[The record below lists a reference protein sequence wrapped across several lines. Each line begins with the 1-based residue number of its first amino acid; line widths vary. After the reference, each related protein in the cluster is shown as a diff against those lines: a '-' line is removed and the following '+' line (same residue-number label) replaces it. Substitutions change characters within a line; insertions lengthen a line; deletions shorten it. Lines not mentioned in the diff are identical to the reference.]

1 MTDILMAVYNGEN
14 YIKEQLNS
22 IIRQTVKDWDLY
34 ICDDCSSDNTVDIV
48 LDYVN
53 KYPDK
58 ITLVQN
64 SENMGHKAVF
74 FKLLRMSKG
83 DYVFTCD
90 QDDVWLPDKLARMEP
105 LLRETDVPKLVFS
118 DFSTIDG
125 DGVRTGGSYAASA
138 GLRIPQDGDFFP
150 KLLAQPYVFGCACGI
165 NRRLLELSLD
175 LPDGI
180 EMYDCWI
187 ALTAALLGKVEYLP
201 EQTIQH
207 RFHSSNATGRAG
219 QNSFLMRLKRVSRGF
234 GTQRENTALRL
245 RQVTLLRRQYAELLP
260 PETDAMLAALEWAQH
275 GGPAAVSA
283 LKKRGVGRG
292 GAMQNLFFYLT
303 VLMQ

>member
-1 MTDILMAVYNGEN
+1 MIAVIMSTYNGEK
-14 YIKEQLNS
+14 YLPQQLDS
-22 IIRQTVKDWDLY
+22 VLRQTLEDFILIIR
-34 ICDDCSSDNTVDIV
+34 DDGSSDGTVPLLRGYTDERIV
-48 LDYVN
+48 LLEGKNVG
-53 KYPDK
+53 PCR
-58 ITLVQN
+58 
-64 SENMGHKAVF
+64 SFA
-74 FKLLRMSKG
+74 LLLQEAARRG
-83 DYVFTCD
+83 AQQVYFCD
-90 QDDVWLPDKLARMEP
+90 QDDVWLPDKLARLEP
-105 LLRETDVPKLVFS
+105 L
-118 DFSTIDG
+118 
-125 DGVRTGGSYAASA
+125 A

-207 RFHSSNATGRAG
+207 HFHSSNATGRAG

-260 PETDAMLAALEWAQH
+260 PETDAMLAALERAQH

>member
-1 MTDILMAVYNGEN
+1 MIAVIMSTYNGEK
-14 YIKEQLNS
+14 YLPQQLDS
-22 IIRQTVKDWDLY
+22 VLRQTLEDFILIIR
-34 ICDDCSSDNTVDIV
+34 DDGSSDGTVPLLRGYTDERIV
-48 LDYVN
+48 L
-53 KYPDK
+53 
-58 ITLVQN
+58 LEG
-64 SENMGHKAVF
+64 ENVGPCRSFA
-74 FKLLRMSKG
+74 LLLQEAARRG
-83 DYVFTCD
+83 AQQVYFCD

-150 KLLAQPYVFGCACGI
+150 KLLAQPYVFGGAGGI

-260 PETDAMLAALEWAQH
+260 PETDAMLAALERAQH

>member
-1 MTDILMAVYNGEN
+1 MKILVTGVAGQLGHDVMNEDVY
-14 YIKEQLNS
+14 K
-22 IIRQTVKDWDLY
+22 RQ
-34 ICDDCSSDNTVDIV
+34 
-48 LDYVN
+48 
-53 KYPDK
+53 
-58 ITLVQN
+58 
-64 SENMGHKAVF
+64 
-74 FKLLRMSKG
+74 
-83 DYVFTCD
+83 
-90 QDDVWLPDKLARMEP
+90 
-105 LLRETDVPKLVFS
+105 
-118 DFSTIDG
+118 
-125 DGVRTGGSYAASA
+125 
-138 GLRIPQDGDFFP
+138 
-150 KLLAQPYVFGCACGI
+150 
-165 NRRLLELSLD
+165 
-175 LPDGI
+175 
-180 EMYDCWI
+180 

-260 PETDAMLAALEWAQH
+260 PETDAMLAALERAQH

>member
-1 MTDILMAVYNGEN
+1 MIAVIMSTYNGEK
-14 YIKEQLNS
+14 YLPQQLDS
-22 IIRQTVKDWDLY
+22 VLRQTLEDFILIIR
-34 ICDDCSSDNTVDIV
+34 DDGSSDGTV
-48 LDYVN
+48 
-53 KYPDK
+53 P
-58 ITLVQN
+58 
-64 SENMGHKAVF
+64 
-74 FKLLRMSKG
+74 LLRGYTDERIILLEGENVGPCRSFALLLQEAARRG
-83 DYVFTCD
+83 AQQVYFCD

-105 LLRETDVPKLVFS
+105 QLRETDVPKLVFS

-125 DGVRTGGSYAASA
+125 
-138 GLRIPQDGDFFP
+138 DGDFFP

-260 PETDAMLAALEWAQH
+260 PETDAMLAALERAQH

-303 VLMQ
+303 VLVQ